1 MVFEDNASLLNSYF
15 VGRINFEYI
24 INNED
29 DDYSSIYNAD
39 MEKMGDLDNPLD
51 IEKINDELSDYEV
64 IYEQIVDTED
74 YFMAEN
80 NINIDKMLIKNTF
93 YYYY

>member
-1 MVFEDNASLLNSYF
+1 
-15 VGRINFEYI
+15 
-24 INNED
+24 
-29 DDYSSIYNAD
+29 
-39 MEKMGDLDNPLD
+39 MEKMGDFDNPLD

-93 YYYY
+93 YYHY